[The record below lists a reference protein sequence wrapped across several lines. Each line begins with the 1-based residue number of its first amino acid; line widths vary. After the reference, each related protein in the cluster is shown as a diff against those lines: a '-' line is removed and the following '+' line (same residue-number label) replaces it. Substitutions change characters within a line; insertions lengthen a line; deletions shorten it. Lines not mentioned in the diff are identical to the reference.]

1 MPVHGKVHE
10 LGVTVA
16 VPVAPT
22 IFVRLQGVW
31 PLASAPHLKGLPGA
45 WTQVSPPPEIV
56 RLLGL
61 VVFVQPATKQC
72 RADPIVPPLGNPSVK
87 LGPPPILVVGVPSG
101 TNFGCTGL
109 SKLSI
114 IPLVA

>member
-1 MPVHGKVHE
+1 MPLHPKVHE

-22 IFVRLQGVW
+22 IFVRLQGSW
-31 PLASAPHLKGLPGA
+31 PLAFAPHLNGLPGA
-45 WTQVSPPPEIV
+45 CTQVSPPPEIV
-56 RLLGL
+56 GLLGL
-61 VVFVQPATKQC
+61 PVLVQPATKQC
-72 RADPIVPPLGNPSVK
+72 RADPIVPPLGKLSVK
-87 LGPPPILVVGVPSG
+87 LGPAWTVVVGVPSG